1 MWVSAQR
8 KTTTRLRYELV
19 AARQIIKHAQVGAM
33 PVVIVTHEDV
43 VDPAPIMKVG
53 LRRDEYVTRLSDYQ
67 GLQHLLDYLLPLLPQ
82 MTGTQPASS
91 PNLKHDVPPGNF
103 S

>member
-1 MWVSAQR
+1 M
-8 KTTTRLRYELV
+8 
-19 AARQIIKHAQVGAM
+19 
-33 PVVIVTHEDV
+33 
-43 VDPAPIMKVG
+43 DPAPMMEVG
-53 LRRDEYVTRLSDYQ
+53 PRRDEYVTRLSDYQ

-82 MTGTQPASS
+82 MTRTQPASS